1 MEENFEDIVRKYYHQ
16 LREPFIR
23 QLTLK
28 YPAMSLGTAEDLYQ
42 ETFIAVQENIKRDR
56 VRVNT
61 NWNAYI
67 LAIGFKK
74 ASKAMNKEKA
84 ETPYDPA
91 TVEDQDEENGRLAR
105 RAESI
110 LTEQAGEEDTFYKDP
125 EVLSRLGNEIAHIPR
140 ICAEIIKLFYYANAS
155 MEEIAEETGLKNAK
169 TAKSKKSQC
178 MKGLIQRVTDSLR
191 SAGISNI
198 PLKRNRN
205 GKN

>member
-1 MEENFEDIVRKYYHQ
+1 MEENFENIVRKYYRQ
-16 LREPFIR
+16 LREPFMR
-23 QLTLK
+23 QLTLR

-42 ETFIAVQENIKRDR
+42 ETFMAVQENIKKGR
-56 VRVNT
+56 VRENT
-61 NWNAYI
+61 NWYSYI
-67 LAIGFKK
+67 LTIGFKR
-74 ASKAMNKEKA
+74 ASKTMKQENTA
-84 ETPYDPA
+84 TPYDPA

-125 EVLSRLGNEIAHIPR
+125 EVLSRLGNEFTQIPR
-140 ICAEIIKLFYYANAS
+140 ICAEIIKLYYYANAS
-155 MEEIAEETGLKNAK
+155 MEEIAEETGLKNAQ

-198 PLKRNRN
+198 PLKRNR
-205 GKN
+205 KIT